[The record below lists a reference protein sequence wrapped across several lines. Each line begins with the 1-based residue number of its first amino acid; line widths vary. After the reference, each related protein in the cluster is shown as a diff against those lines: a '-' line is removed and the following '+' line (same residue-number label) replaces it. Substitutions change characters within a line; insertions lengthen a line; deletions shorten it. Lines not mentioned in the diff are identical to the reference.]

1 MDKPKLLDLVRQKI
15 RTKHYSLRTEEAYT
29 RWIRQFILF
38 NGKRHPSQLGEAEV
52 STFLS
57 HLAVEKKVSA
67 STQNQALAALLF
79 LYRTVLL
86 QPLEPIDN
94 VTRAKTPECI
104 PVVFTRDE
112 VRRILLHL
120 DGTPKLMACLLYGA
134 GLRLMECLR
143 LRVKDLDFGYGQ
155 IALHDAKGAK
165 DRFTVL
171 PLGLKEPLRE
181 HLARVQ
187 QLHELDL
194 KEGFGQVFL
203 PFAVER
209 KYPKAASQWEWQ
221 YVFPS
226 RRRSHD
232 PRTGKIRRHHAA
244 ETVLQR
250 AVKTAIRAAGIPKLG
265 SCHILRHS
273 FATHLLEAGHD
284 IRTVQELLG
293 HKDVRTTMVYTHV
306 INKGAQ
312 GVPSPLDRL

>member
-1 MDKPKLLDLVRQKI
+1 MDKLRLLDLVRQKI
-15 RTKHYSLRTEEAYT
+15 RTRHYSLRTEEAYT

-38 NGKRHPSQLGEAEV
+38 HGKRHPSHLGEPEV
-52 STFLS
+52 SAFLS
-57 HLAVEKKVSA
+57 YLAVDRRVSA
-67 STQNQALAALLF
+67 STQNQARAALLF

-94 VTRAKTPECI
+94 VTRAKTPERI

-112 VRRILLHL
+112 MRQILLHL
-120 DGTPKLMACLLYGA
+120 DGTPKLMASLLYGA

-143 LRVKDLDFGYGQ
+143 LRVKDLDFGYNQ
-155 IALHDAKGAK
+155 IALRDAKGAK

-171 PLGLKEPLRE
+171 PSTLKEPLRQ
-181 HLARVQ
+181 HLARVK

-203 PFAVER
+203 PFAIER

-226 RRRSHD
+226 RTRSDD
-232 PRTGKIRRHHAA
+232 PRSGKVRRHHAA

-250 AVKTAIRAAGIPKLG
+250 AVKSAIRAAGISKPG
-265 SCHILRHS
+265 SCHSLRHS

-306 INKGAQ
+306 INKGGQ